1 MGKIWTIQACLD
13 WSKAYLERHGDERP
27 RLSAEWLLGAAV
39 HMQRIELYMNFDK
52 PMGEDELAF
61 MHDAIVRRGKGE
73 PLQYITGRAPF
84 RMLEFN
90 VKPGVLIPR
99 PETELLVE
107 EVLSYLDES
116 CVQREDEPDK
126 LLAQTDPEHIGLD
139 GLTTRTCR
147 CARVL
152 EVGTGTGCIACSIA
166 SERPGVEVVAIDI
179 DAGAAELATKNRDEL
194 GLADVVDI
202 RQGDLCAPVREDEY
216 GTFDVLVSNP
226 PYIPSDVMEQLP
238 QEVVAF
244 EPDLALHGGSDGL
257 DIYRRLLEQVPSM
270 VRPGGLFACE
280 LHETMLEEA
289 VLLASKSGMEDV
301 RIINDLAG
309 RPRHIV
315 AFMPQ
320 A

>member
-61 MHDAIVRRGKGE
+61 MHEAIVRRGKGE

-107 EVLSYLDES
+107 EVLNFLDES
-116 CVQREDEPDK
+116 CVAHEDTPSDSAAK
-126 LLAQTDPEHIGLD
+126 QDPLHIGLD

-179 DAGAAELATKNRDEL
+179 DDGAVELATKNRDEL
-194 GLADVVDI
+194 GLTDVVDI
-202 RQGDLCAPVREDEY
+202 RQGDLCAPVCKDEY
-216 GTFDVLVSNP
+216 QTFDVLVSNP
-226 PYIPSDVMEQLP
+226 PYIPSDVMENLP
-238 QEVVAF
+238 HEVSAY
-244 EPDLALHGGSDGL
+244 EPDLALHGGIDGL
-257 DIYRRLLEQVPSM
+257 DIYRRLLEQASSM
-270 VRPGGLFACE
+270 LRPGGLFACE

-289 VLLASKSGMEDV
+289 ALLAKQSMMEDV
-301 RIINDLAG
+301 RIVNDLAG

-315 AFMPQ
+315 ARYPQ
-320 A
+320 V